1 MDLNSSESSGAE
13 SAGEE
18 EEAAPAPAV
27 ALARRR
33 KKGKQACF
41 GRPKRGGRK
50 PAAAPAAAAAPRPPP
65 RPPEVRILEERD
77 VVVQLVPS
85 DVEDE
90 TSDDDSE
97 DEGGAANDFAR
108 HHARAAKRALRC
120 VPVHE
125 REAWLALPLAEQ
137 LRRTQQL
144 GRPKRARKAVEK
156 LTVTTLSG
164 PATRPYKSATPR
176 GVRSRVVLETDDD
189 EPAVGSQRRKRASA
203 VEQKPDVHIILDAD
217 EAAASAGSVS
227 PAACPFEPPT
237 DATLGEVQ
245 DDGNVHQQPEPREQQ
260 APEDV
265 DDAPL
270 AQPPKPLKK
279 RLCAHRASFDLAQE
293 PAQQP
298 DASPELVSEGAP
310 NLPIANASW
319 RRPRAKPPLAAPPL
333 PLPLPR
339 SLLIVGP
346 DVPPPAAAP
355 QASEDYLDRV
365 QREAR
370 ERLHSGTA
378 PARV

>member
-1 MDLNSSESSGAE
+1 
-13 SAGEE
+13 
-18 EEAAPAPAV
+18 
-27 ALARRR
+27 
-33 KKGKQACF
+33 
-41 GRPKRGGRK
+41 
-50 PAAAPAAAAAPRPPP
+50 
-65 RPPEVRILEERD
+65 
-77 VVVQLVPS
+77 
-85 DVEDE
+85 
-90 TSDDDSE
+90 
-97 DEGGAANDFAR
+97 
-108 HHARAAKRALRC
+108 
-120 VPVHE
+120 
-125 REAWLALPLAEQ
+125 
-137 LRRTQQL
+137 
-144 GRPKRARKAVEK
+144 
-156 LTVTTLSG
+156 
-164 PATRPYKSATPR
+164 
-176 GVRSRVVLETDDD
+176 VRSRVVLETDDD

-245 DDGNVHQQPEPREQQ
+245 DDGNAQQQPEPREQQ

-265 DDAPL
+265 DDAPP
-270 AQPPKPLKK
+270 AQAPKPLKK

-298 DASPELVSEGAP
+298 DASPELVSEEAP
-310 NLPIANASW
+310 KLPIANASW
-319 RRPRAKPPLAAPPL
+319 RRPRAAPLPL

-355 QASEDYLDRV
+355 QASEDYLDRI